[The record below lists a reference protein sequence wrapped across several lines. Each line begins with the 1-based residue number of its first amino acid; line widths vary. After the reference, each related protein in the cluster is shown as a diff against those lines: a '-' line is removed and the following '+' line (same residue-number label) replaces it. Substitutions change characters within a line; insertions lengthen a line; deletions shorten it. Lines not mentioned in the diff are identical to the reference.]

1 MCPTLCVLLP
11 WRFIAGSVSD
21 NLEQRIVAFVETGKL
36 YVSQTNHSNKSWYRT
51 FLCVQKWKDT
61 LMVSVLQELYH
72 HQTSYLLKDS
82 PKALWGNQMWP
93 ASIWSNVFLIGGS
106 NIYGRYSISRSII
119 MDSLY
124 KVPKKET
131 GLTAPLASLE
141 PGKLVINTFLNDAN
155 SSCIRLCRHRVL

>member
-1 MCPTLCVLLP
+1 MVPDCTYPTLRVLLP

-36 YVSQTNHSNKSWYRT
+36 YVSQTNHSNKSRHRT
-51 FLCVQKWKDT
+51 FLCVQRWKDT

-119 MDSLY
+119 MDLLY
-124 KVPKKET
+124 KVPKKRQ
-131 GLTAPLASLE
+131 
-141 PGKLVINTFLNDAN
+141 D
-155 SSCIRLCRHRVL
+155 

>member
-1 MCPTLCVLLP
+1 MVPDCMYPTLRVLLP

-21 NLEQRIVAFVETGKL
+21 NLEQRIVALVEEGKL
-36 YVSQTNHSNKSWYRT
+36 YVSRSNHSNKCYRT
-51 FLCVQKWKDT
+51 FLCVQRWKGT
-61 LMVSVLQELYH
+61 SMVSVLQELYH

-119 MDSLY
+119 MDLLY
-124 KVPKKET
+124 KVPKKRQ
-131 GLTAPLASLE
+131 
-141 PGKLVINTFLNDAN
+141 D
-155 SSCIRLCRHRVL
+155 